1 MKLRYFIGTLL
12 IGLGLFSACQE
23 EKPEVLSEIQVSESY
38 VSIDVNGSTSTI
50 NVNATEDWS
59 VVAESVPEWLTIN
72 PMSGTAG
79 ETALSFIAEATT
91 STRTA
96 EVKILCNGKTQFI
109 NVIQYA
115 AKVDPEVITV
125 EEALALIKAVDPG
138 DGQNHNVDG
147 IYRVKGFVTK
157 ITEMSTQYGNATY
170 YLSDDGVH
178 ATGHVL
184 QVFRGLWINGAAI
197 TTGNEFAVGDALTVE
212 TQLMS
217 YKGTPETVE
226 KTAIVIEH
234 NPSLIKV
241 EGLTLLD
248 VEEGEGITE
257 FPLEGGSIKVNLS
270 VKGDEFHVSIPAEAK
285 SWLHIEDFGAAYVT
299 LKADA
304 NPGGDRNA
312 TVTFTTTKDGTAYS
326 CEQTFT
332 QKGAILEVSVATFL
346 AAEVGDTQYRLTGV
360 VSKGYDS
367 DSQGQ
372 SFYIKDYSGETLVY
386 RLNDFKASGAQVG
399 DVITVVGK
407 RGDFRGNPQMV
418 NGVYEKHIAT
428 VKGKTLAEIAAAADA
443 SDVYYL
449 ATGTVKE
456 IANETY
462 GNVYLT
468 DDSGDLFVYGCY
480 PGWGATG
487 DNRKGAIAAYDI
499 KVGDKL
505 SVIGIKSTKNGAAQ
519 IANGVY
525 FSHEAA
531 GDVPPGP
538 EPGVDAAYTK
548 VTSITSGKKY
558 LFVANNVNGKTYAA
572 TALSSSSNYGRLN
585 GTEVTVDNDAI
596 ANSVSENLEF
606 TFTQVEGGW
615 NIAMSDGRLLA
626 ADATHNGTFQI
637 GDSYPHTFTVAF
649 REDGTIT
656 MVHAETAK
664 TFYHGGGTYTNFS
677 LVTTVP
683 DDGVYPSLFEKAE

>member
-1 MKLRYFIGTLL
+1 MKFRYFVGTLL
-12 IGLGLFSACQE
+12 IGLGLAAACQE

-50 NVNATEDWS
+50 NVNATKDWA
-59 VVAESVPEWLTIN
+59 VVAEAVPEWLTVS
-72 PMSGTAG
+72 PMSGSAG
-79 ETALSFIAEATT
+79 ETVLSFTAEATT
-91 STRTA
+91 STRNA

-115 AKVDPEVITV
+115 QKVDPPMSTVAQVLAGADGDYFRVKGVCSRYDVGNTNAVLYGNWYLTDDTGTVYIYGTLNKAGQVKGNPLTDWGIEVGDIITV
-125 EEALALIKAVDPG
+125 EGPK
-138 DGQNHNVDG
+138 
-147 IYRVKGFVTK
+147 
-157 ITEMSTQYGNATY
+157 STYGT
-170 YLSDDGVH
+170 
-178 ATGHVL
+178 
-184 QVFRGLWINGAAI
+184 
-197 TTGNEFAVGDALTVE
+197 TVE
-212 TQLMS
+212 LVDV
-217 YKGTPETVE
+217 TVLAIE
-226 KTAIVIEH
+226 K
-234 NPSLIKV
+234 SLI
-241 EGLTLLD
+241 GIDGTTLLD
-248 VEEGEGITE
+248 VEEGEGVTE
-257 FPLEGGSIKVNLS
+257 FPLDGGSIKVDLS
-270 VKGDEFHVSIPAEAK
+270 VKGDEFHVSIPVEAK

-304 NPGGDRNA
+304 NSGGDRNT
-312 TVTFTTTKDGTAYS
+312 TVTFTTAKDGIAYS

-332 QKGAILEVSVATFL
+332 QTGAILEVSVADFL

-360 VSKGYDS
+360 VANSYDS

-372 SFYIKDYSGETLVY
+372 SFYLKDYSGETLVY

-399 DVITVVGK
+399 DVMTVVGK
-407 RGDFRGNPQMV
+407 RGDFKGNPQMV

-572 TALSSSSNYGRLN
+572 TALSASANYGRLN

-637 GDSYPHTFTVAF
+637 GDDYSHTFTVEF
-649 REDGTIT
+649 REDGTFT

-683 DDGVYPSLFEKAE
+683 NDGVYPSLFEKAE